1 MTSPMRRADSTAPRT
16 AQEPFAQ
23 PSATANSRL
32 DQAESRRRPAV
43 AVFAPSLLLT
53 VTIENTA
60 DEVPEIHVHAGGQG
74 FWVARMVARLEAPVT
89 LCAPFGNDT
98 GRVLRTLV
106 DREGVTVRAIAV
118 QAANGAYVHD
128 RRSGVRE
135 TVAETPGG
143 ELHRHEVDDLY
154 DATLVAG
161 LDAGV
166 MVLTGLAHP
175 GIIPAELYRRL
186 AIDLR
191 TNGCRVVADLSGDAL
206 AAALEGGIDLLK
218 ISHEELLACGYA
230 SADDP
235 EHLLEGIAQLC
246 AAGARNV
253 VVTRA
258 AAPALARINDAPY
271 EIVVPR
277 LEPADYRGSG
287 DSLTAGLAVGVACE
301 LDLEA
306 TLRLAAAAGALN
318 VTRHG
323 LGTGRR
329 VDIEGLS
336 HRVTVRRLEGDGRS
350 RTTQRVPRVGSR

>member
-1 MTSPMRRADSTAPRT
+1 MRRADGTVLGT
-16 AQEPFAQ
+16 EQEPFTK
-23 PSATANSRL
+23 PSTATNSHPFR
-32 DQAESRRRPAV
+32 EKSRRPAV
-43 AVFAPSLLLT
+43 TVFSPSPLLT
-53 VTIENTA
+53 ITIEQGA
-60 DEVPEIHVHAGGQG
+60 DDLPEIHVHAGGQG
-74 FWVARMVARLEAPVT
+74 FWVARMVARLEVPVT

-106 DREGVTVRAIAV
+106 DSEGVTVRAIAV

-128 RRSGVRE
+128 RRSGERVV
-135 TVAETPGG
+135 VAETPGG

-161 LDAGV
+161 LDTGV
-166 MVLTGLAHP
+166 VVLTGPAQP
-175 GIIPAELYRRL
+175 GIVPVELYRRL

-191 TNGCRVVADLSGDAL
+191 TNGCRVIADLSGDPL

-218 ISHEELLACGYA
+218 ISHEELLGHGYA

-235 EHLLEGIAQLC
+235 GHLLDGIAQLC

-258 AAPALARINDAPY
+258 AAPALAHVNGDPY
-271 EIVVPR
+271 EIVVPS

-336 HRVTVRRLEGDGRS
+336 HRVTVRRLAGDG
-350 RTTQRVPRVGSR
+350 